1 MLAAPEICE
10 GQIELA
16 FNAQMLLTDHQLLPA
31 DDAYPGQQR
40 VSAGPQIWYDAP
52 DAHMILDM
60 AANLRT
66 ITPDDYKK
74 QKNVAEQAIK
84 LILWQKNRR

>member
-1 MLAAPEICE
+1 MRPVPVICE
-10 GQIELA
+10 WQAESA
-16 FNAQMLLTDHQLLPA
+16 SEAQMLLIKHQLLPA

-40 VSAGPQIWYDAP
+40 VSAGPQILYDAP

-66 ITPDDYKK
+66 ISPDDYKK

-84 LILWQKNRR
+84 LIL